1 MADRNTDKIKPE
13 MEMGQILVSCI
24 IVLIWR
30 MGAILIEKLL
40 RPKNIIQKL
49 SGFHSLIING
59 GDKNSHMDITCLK
72 EY

>member
-40 RPKNIIQKL
+40 RPKNIKQKL
-49 SGFHSLIING
+49 SDFHSLITNG
-59 GDKNSHMDITCLK
+59 GHKNSHMDITCLK